1 MTQGEHMRRARKR
14 MGLSIDNLSMMT
26 GIAPATIGALER
38 GTNRSGTIYT
48 IGRLADALGLSIDE
62 YVGHEVVKRNGQAKD

>member
-14 MGLSIDNLSMMT
+14 RGLSIENLSRMT
-26 GIAPATIGALER
+26 GIGPTTIGALER

-48 IGRLADALGLSIDE
+48 IGTLADALGLSIDE
-62 YVGHEVVKRNGQAKD
+62 YVGHEVKHGQSEG